1 MIIQNLEKKIRT
13 VTIVTVFTVVAS
25 ACMVAFALYS
35 AFSMVEKEQNQ
46 VYVLS
51 NGIPLL
57 AERTSQQEDLKIE
70 SMSHIEMFHQFFFT
84 LSPDDEYMEWTLR
97 KALYL
102 IDESGVKQRNTLKEK
117 GFYQN
122 IVAASAVF
130 SIITDSID
138 VDIEKKD
145 FTYYGKQFIE
155 RPSSKLIRRLVTKGM
170 FKIVP
175 RTPNNPHGL
184 LITNWRTIEN
194 EDIKYTS
201 KTTRL

>member
-1 MIIQNLEKKIRT
+1 MEKKIRT
-13 VTIVTVFTVVAS
+13 VTIVTVTTVVVS
-25 ACMVAFALYS
+25 ACLVAFTLYS
-35 AFSMVEKEQNQ
+35 AFSMVEKEQSQ

-57 AERTSQQEDLKIE
+57 AERTSQQEDLMIE
-70 SMSHIEMFHQFFFT
+70 SMSHVEMFHQFFFT
-84 LSPDDEYMEWTLR
+84 LSPDDEYMEWTLK

-130 SIITDSID
+130 SIITDSIN
-138 VDIEKKD
+138 VDIEKMD
-145 FTYYGKQFIE
+145 FTYFGKQFIE
-155 RPSSKLIRRLVTKGM
+155 RPSSKLVRRLVTKGM
-170 FKIVP
+170 IKQVP

-184 LITNWRTIEN
+184 LITNWRTVEN
-194 EDIKYTS
+194 EDLKYTS
-201 KTTRL
+201 KSTRL

>member
-13 VTIVTVFTVVAS
+13 VTIVTVTTVVVS
-25 ACMVAFALYS
+25 ACLVAFTLYS
-35 AFSMVEKEQNQ
+35 AFSMV
-46 VYVLS
+46 
-51 NGIPLL
+51 LL
-57 AERTSQQEDLKIE
+57 AERTSQQEDLMIE
-70 SMSHIEMFHQFFFT
+70 SMSHVEMFHQFFFT
-84 LSPDDEYMEWTLR
+84 LSPDDEYMEWTLK

-138 VDIEKKD
+138 VDIEKMD

-155 RPSSKLIRRLVTKGM
+155 RPSSKLVRRLITKGM
-170 FKIVP
+170 IKQVP

-184 LITNWRTIEN
+184 LITNWRTVEN
-194 EDIKYTS
+194 EDLKYTS
-201 KTTRL
+201 KSTRL